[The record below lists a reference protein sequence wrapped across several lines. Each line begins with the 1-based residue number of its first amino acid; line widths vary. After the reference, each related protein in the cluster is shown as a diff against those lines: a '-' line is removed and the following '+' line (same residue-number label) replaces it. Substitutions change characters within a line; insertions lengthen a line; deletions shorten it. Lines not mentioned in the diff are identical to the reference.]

1 MAATNDSDDAE
12 RQLAVH
18 KSSIPSHISA
28 MGPMVTLY
36 PVSCIKKLTK
46 AKQFEKDRSVASR
59 FARQEQLYYTEGIRK
74 TVDAILLVHDH
85 GHPHVLMLHIEHK
98 FWKLCVFPSSSPPY
112 LLHSTNLWCFD
123 TVKTPISYLESF

>member
-1 MAATNDSDDAE
+1 MAATHDSEDVE
-12 RQLAVH
+12 HQLAVQ
-18 KSSIPSHISA
+18 KSSIPTHIPV

-36 PVSCIKKLTK
+36 PVSCIKKRTK

-98 FWKLCVFPSSSPPY
+98 FWKLYVSCVRSTIISLLIPY
-112 LLHSTNLWCFD
+112 LDSLS
-123 TVKTPISYLESF
+123 IS

>member
-1 MAATNDSDDAE
+1 MAATHDSEDVE
-12 RQLAVH
+12 QQLAVQ
-18 KSSIPSHISA
+18 KSSIPTHIPV

-36 PVSCIKKLTK
+36 PVTCIKKRTK

-98 FWKLCVFPSSSPPY
+98 FWKLYVFRLPICDPP
-112 LLHSTNLWCFD
+112 LFHS
-123 TVKTPISYLESF
+123 